1 MLIFC
6 AEEPTLAMT
15 SFTMHP
21 ERPFSYFSSHF
32 DASII
37 QWTLLGV
44 PDVALPQLK
53 FLLNCSKEEII
64 NNDLNEIMSSNV
76 PTKLTGNRSRLL
88 YEEI

>member
-15 SFTMHP
+15 SLTMHP

-44 PDVALPQLK
+44 PDVALP
-53 FLLNCSKEEII
+53 
-64 NNDLNEIMSSNV
+64 
-76 PTKLTGNRSRLL
+76 
-88 YEEI
+88 